1 MNVGFIG
8 TGEIAEALI
17 EGITGQGHK
26 IYVSN
31 RSNLR
36 SQRLSEEY
44 SDVIACENDE
54 VCSSSDIIFICLM
67 ASVARNILPNLS
79 FRTNH
84 QIISVM
90 AHINSHEL
98 KSYCLPAKNICITIP
113 LPFVAKGGCPLPVYP
128 HSDALSVLYGT
139 NNSII
144 VLESPDHI
152 APHFVISAMLSPVF
166 SLFDLAS
173 KWLGSKTGNDLQ
185 SEIYLTHLFKGYLDF
200 MPDSE
205 RERFTAALHSL
216 STEGGLNSTLKAH
229 MQEKGTYSALSDGLT
244 LLEKR
249 LGIKS

>member
-54 VCSSSDIIFICLM
+54 VCSSSNIIFICLM
-67 ASVARNILPNLS
+67 ASVARNILPKLS

-98 KSYCLPAKNICITIP
+98 KSYCLPAKNISITIP

>member
-36 SQRLSEEY
+36 SKRLSKEY
-44 SDVIACENDE
+44 TEVIACENDE

-67 ASVARNILPNLS
+67 APVARAILPKLN
-79 FRTNH
+79 FRIDH

-90 AHINSHEL
+90 AHINRDEL
-98 KSYCLPAKNICITIP
+98 ISYCLPAKNICITIP

-128 HSDALSVLYGT
+128 HSDALKFLYGA

-229 MQEKGTYSALSDGLT
+229 MQEKGTYSALSDGLA

>member
-54 VCSSSDIIFICLM
+54 VCSSSNIIFICLM
-67 ASVARNILPNLS
+67 ASVARNILPKLS

-144 VLESPDHI
+144 VLESQDHI

-216 STEGGLNSTLKAH
+216 STEGCLNSTLKAH
-229 MQEKGTYSALSDGLT
+229 MHEKGTYSALSDGLT

>member
-36 SQRLSEEY
+36 SKRLSKEY
-44 SDVIACENDE
+44 TDVIACENDE

-67 ASVARNILPNLS
+67 ASVARAILPKIN
-79 FRTNH
+79 FRGDH

-90 AHINSHEL
+90 AHINRDEL
-98 KSYCLPAKNICITIP
+98 ISYCLPAKNICITIP

-128 HSDALSVLYGT
+128 HSDALKFLYGA

-216 STEGGLNSTLKAH
+216 STEGGLNSTLKTH
-229 MQEKGTYSALSDGLT
+229 MQEKGTYSALLDGLA

>member
-36 SQRLSEEY
+36 SKRLSKEY
-44 SDVIACENDE
+44 TDVIACENDE
-54 VCSSSDIIFICLM
+54 VCSSSDIIFICLI
-67 ASVARNILPNLS
+67 APVARAILPKMN
-79 FRTNH
+79 FRGDH
-84 QIISVM
+84 KIISVM
-90 AHINSHEL
+90 AHINRDEL
-98 KSYCLPAKNICITIP
+98 ISYCMPAKNICITIP

-128 HSDALSVLYGT
+128 HSDALKFLYGA

-229 MQEKGTYSALSDGLT
+229 MQEKGTYSALSDGLA

>member
-36 SQRLSEEY
+36 SKRLSKEY
-44 SDVIACENDE
+44 TDVIACENDE

-67 ASVARNILPNLS
+67 ASVARAILPKIN
-79 FRTNH
+79 FRGDH

-90 AHINSHEL
+90 AHINRDEL
-98 KSYCLPAKNICITIP
+98 ISYCMPAKNICITIP

-128 HSDALSVLYGT
+128 HSDALKFLYGA

-216 STEGGLNSTLKAH
+216 STEGGLNSTLKAD
-229 MQEKGTYSALSDGLT
+229 MQEKGTYSALSDGLA

>member
-36 SQRLSEEY
+36 SKRLSKEY
-44 SDVIACENDE
+44 TDVIACENDE

-67 ASVARNILPNLS
+67 ASVARAILPKIN
-79 FRTNH
+79 FRGDH

-90 AHINSHEL
+90 AHINRDEL
-98 KSYCLPAKNICITIP
+98 ISYCMPAKNICITIP

-128 HSDALSVLYGT
+128 HSDALKFLYGA

-229 MQEKGTYSALSDGLT
+229 MQEKGTYSAFSDGLA
-244 LLEKR
+244 LLDKR

>member
-90 AHINSHEL
+90 AHINRHEL

-128 HSDALSVLYGT
+128 HSDALSVLYGA

-244 LLEKR
+244 ILEKR

>member
-26 IYVSN
+26 MYVSN
-31 RSNLR
+31 RSHSR

-44 SDVIACENDE
+44 TEVIACENDE
-54 VCSSSDIIFICLM
+54 VCSSSEIIFICLM
-67 ASVARNILPNLS
+67 APAARDILPKLN
-79 FRTNH
+79 FRADH

-90 AHINSHEL
+90 AHINRDEL
-98 KSYCLPAKNICITIP
+98 KSYCLPAKNVCITIP

-128 HSDALSVLYGT
+128 HSDALRALYGA

-144 VLESPDHI
+144 VLENPDHI

-200 MPDSE
+200 MPDRE
-205 RERFTAALHSL
+205 RERFAAALHSL

-229 MQEKGTYSALSDGLT
+229 MQEKGTYSALSDGLA

>member
-36 SQRLSEEY
+36 SKRLSKEY
-44 SDVIACENDE
+44 TDVIACENDE

-67 ASVARNILPNLS
+67 ASVARAILPKIN
-79 FRTNH
+79 FRGDH

-90 AHINSHEL
+90 AHINRDEL
-98 KSYCLPAKNICITIP
+98 ISYCMPAKNICITIP

-128 HSDALSVLYGT
+128 HSDALKFLYGA

-205 RERFTAALHSL
+205 LERFTAALHSL

-229 MQEKGTYSALSDGLT
+229 MQEKGTYSALSDGLA

>member
-36 SQRLSEEY
+36 SKRLSKEY
-44 SDVIACENDE
+44 TDVIACENDE
-54 VCSSSDIIFICLM
+54 VCSSSDIIFSCLM
-67 ASVARNILPNLS
+67 ASVARAILPKIN
-79 FRTNH
+79 FRGDH

-90 AHINSHEL
+90 AHINRDEL
-98 KSYCLPAKNICITIP
+98 ISYCMPAKNICITIP

-128 HSDALSVLYGT
+128 HSDALKFLYGA

-229 MQEKGTYSALSDGLT
+229 MQEKGTYLALSDGLA

>member
-1 MNVGFIG
+1 MKVGFIG

-17 EGITGQGHK
+17 KGILGQGHK
-26 IYVSN
+26 IFISN
-31 RSNLR
+31 RSHSR
-36 SQRLSEEY
+36 SKRLSQEY
-44 SDVIACENDE
+44 SEVIACENDV

-67 ASVARNILPNLS
+67 ASVARDIIPKLN
-79 FRTNH
+79 FRKEH
-84 QIISVM
+84 QIVSVM
-90 AHINSHEL
+90 AHINHDEL
-98 KSYCLPAKNICITIP
+98 TNYCLPAKNVCITIP
-113 LPFVAKGGCPLPVYP
+113 LPFVAQGGCPLPVFP
-128 HSDALSVLYGT
+128 QNDALRALYGA

-144 VLESPDHI
+144 VLESSDHI

-216 STEGGLNSTLKAH
+216 STEGGLNSTLKTH
-229 MQEKGTYSALSDGLT
+229 MQEKGTYSALLDGLA

-249 LGIKS
+249 LGKKS

>member
-90 AHINSHEL
+90 AHINRHEL

-128 HSDALSVLYGT
+128 HSDALKFLYGA

-144 VLESPDHI
+144 VLESPAHI

-244 LLEKR
+244 ILEKR

>member
-36 SQRLSEEY
+36 SQRLSKEY
-44 SDVIACENDE
+44 RDVIACENDE

-67 ASVARNILPNLS
+67 ASVARNILPKLS

-90 AHINSHEL
+90 ANINRHEL

-200 MPDSE
+200 MPDNE

>member
-1 MNVGFIG
+1 
-8 TGEIAEALI
+8 
-17 EGITGQGHK
+17 
-26 IYVSN
+26 
-31 RSNLR
+31 
-36 SQRLSEEY
+36 
-44 SDVIACENDE
+44 
-54 VCSSSDIIFICLM
+54 M
-67 ASVARNILPNLS
+67 ASVARNILPKLS

-113 LPFVAKGGCPLPVYP
+113 LPFVANGGCPLPVYP
-128 HSDALSVLYGT
+128 HSDALSVLYGA

>member
-31 RSNLR
+31 RSNFR
-36 SQRLSEEY
+36 SKRLSKEY
-44 SDVIACENDE
+44 TDVIACENDE

-67 ASVARNILPNLS
+67 ASVARAILPKIN
-79 FRTNH
+79 FRGDH

-90 AHINSHEL
+90 AHINRDEL
-98 KSYCLPAKNICITIP
+98 ISYCMPAKNICITIP

-128 HSDALSVLYGT
+128 HSDALKFLYGA

-173 KWLGSKTGNDLQ
+173 KWLGSKTGNELQ

-229 MQEKGTYSALSDGLT
+229 MQEKGTYSALSDGLA

>member
-67 ASVARNILPNLS
+67 ASVARAILPKIN
-79 FRTNH
+79 FRGDH

-90 AHINSHEL
+90 AHINRDEL
-98 KSYCLPAKNICITIP
+98 ISYCLPAKNICITIP

-128 HSDALSVLYGT
+128 HSDALKFLYGA

-229 MQEKGTYSALSDGLT
+229 MQEKGTYSALSDGLA

>member
-36 SQRLSEEY
+36 SKRLSKEY
-44 SDVIACENDE
+44 TDVIACENDE

-67 ASVARNILPNLS
+67 ASVARAILPKIN
-79 FRTNH
+79 FRGDH

-90 AHINSHEL
+90 AHINRDEL
-98 KSYCLPAKNICITIP
+98 ISYCLPAKNICITIP

-128 HSDALSVLYGT
+128 HSDALKFLYGA

-205 RERFTAALHSL
+205 HERFTAALHSL

-229 MQEKGTYSALSDGLT
+229 MQEKGTYSALSDGLA

>member
-44 SDVIACENDE
+44 SEVIACENDE

-67 ASVARNILPNLS
+67 ASVARAILPKIN
-79 FRTNH
+79 FRGDH

-90 AHINSHEL
+90 AHINRDEL
-98 KSYCLPAKNICITIP
+98 ISYCLPAKNICITIP

-128 HSDALSVLYGT
+128 HSDALKFLYGA

-229 MQEKGTYSALSDGLT
+229 MQEKGTYSALSDGLA

>member
-36 SQRLSEEY
+36 SQRLSKEY

-54 VCSSSDIIFICLM
+54 VCSSSDIILICLM
-67 ASVARNILPNLS
+67 ASVARNILPKLS
-79 FRTNH
+79 LRSDH

-90 AHINSHEL
+90 ANINRHEL
-98 KSYCLPAKNICITIP
+98 KSYCPPAKNICITIP

-152 APHFVISAMLSPVF
+152 APHFVISATLSPVF

-173 KWLGSKTGNDLQ
+173 KWLGSKTGNELQ

-200 MPDSE
+200 MPDNE

-216 STEGGLNSTLKAH
+216 STEGGLNSTLKAY
-229 MQEKGTYSALSDGLT
+229 MQERGTYSALSDGLT

>member
-244 LLEKR
+244 ILEKR

>member
-36 SQRLSEEY
+36 SKRLSKEY
-44 SDVIACENDE
+44 TDVIACENDE
-54 VCSSSDIIFICLM
+54 VCASSDIIFICLM
-67 ASVARNILPNLS
+67 ASVARAILPKIN
-79 FRTNH
+79 FRGDH

-90 AHINSHEL
+90 AHINRDEL
-98 KSYCLPAKNICITIP
+98 ISYCMPAKNICITIP

-128 HSDALSVLYGT
+128 HSDALKFLYGA

-205 RERFTAALHSL
+205 LERFTAALHSL

-229 MQEKGTYSALSDGLT
+229 MQEKGTYSALSDGLA

>member
-36 SQRLSEEY
+36 SQRLSKEY

-67 ASVARNILPNLS
+67 ASVARNILPKLS
-79 FRTNH
+79 FRSDH

-90 AHINSHEL
+90 ANINRHDL

-173 KWLGSKTGNDLQ
+173 KWLGSKTGNELQ

-200 MPDSE
+200 MPDNE

-229 MQEKGTYSALSDGLT
+229 MQEKGTYSALSDGLA

>member
-36 SQRLSEEY
+36 SKRLSKEY
-44 SDVIACENDE
+44 TDVIACENDE

-67 ASVARNILPNLS
+67 ASVARAILPKIN
-79 FRTNH
+79 FRGDH

-90 AHINSHEL
+90 AHINRDEL
-98 KSYCLPAKNICITIP
+98 ISYCLPAKNICITIP

-144 VLESPDHI
+144 VLENPDHI

-205 RERFTAALHSL
+205 LERFTAALHSL